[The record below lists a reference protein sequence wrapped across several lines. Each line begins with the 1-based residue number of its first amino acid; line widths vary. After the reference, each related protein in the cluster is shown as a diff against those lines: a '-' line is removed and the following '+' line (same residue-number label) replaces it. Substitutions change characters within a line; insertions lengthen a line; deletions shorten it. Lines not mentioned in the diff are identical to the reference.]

1 MDCKLGRS
9 RCGLGRQFLGITYV
23 VVVLGLLTACA
34 PLKYNRWY
42 TKGVGSAVPNDVRFG
57 TLARINS
64 SSDAEKLAMVPNLKQ
79 LYALGDAQDKYW
91 ALEAASIIG
100 VAAASVI
107 QGAVGDQTP
116 CQRFVPSSY
125 APAMVS
131 ADGSGRIRVEGQETL
146 STLDR
151 EARRLLGDL
160 KAQLAEEAKKKKL
173 QEQAAKDQQLQDQQ
187 RAASLKSGIFTF
199 AQITFGL
206 KDYFTYAAT
215 TPVDGHQR
223 VKGIRSDGMAV
234 MFVTGTRGNII
245 GAELSMQA
253 PPVENGD
260 GNTWQY
266 KLILQ
271 LMQNAGVTQYAA
283 EINNRLM
290 GTPYTPREWNFDTQ
304 FWHIYVG
311 WMPGQALVLS
321 IKKL

>member
-1 MDCKLGRS
+1 
-9 RCGLGRQFLGITYV
+9 
-23 VVVLGLLTACA
+23 
-34 PLKYNRWY
+34 
-42 TKGVGSAVPNDVRFG
+42 
-57 TLARINS
+57 
-64 SSDAEKLAMVPNLKQ
+64 
-79 LYALGDAQDKYW
+79 
-91 ALEAASIIG
+91 
-100 VAAASVI
+100 
-107 QGAVGDQTP
+107 
-116 CQRFVPSSY
+116 
-125 APAMVS
+125 
-131 ADGSGRIRVEGQETL
+131 
-146 STLDR
+146 
-151 EARRLLGDL
+151 
-160 KAQLAEEAKKKKL
+160 
-173 QEQAAKDQQLQDQQ
+173 
-187 RAASLKSGIFTF
+187 
-199 AQITFGL
+199 
-206 KDYFTYAAT
+206 
-215 TPVDGHQR
+215 
-223 VKGIRSDGMAV
+223 MAV